1 RSVLACGV
9 DGYAR
14 VCRLGHR
21 ERFDVIYA
29 NAAEL
34 ELVAVGVVEGQ
45 KHARAPRRRVPR
57 VSGRLE
63 RDAGGERGAN
73 LSQRHASVQ
82 CPAAVLGDE
91 GDTPVPSERD
101 GLRVAGHDT
110 LTDQVPL
117 RVTVHQV

>member
-1 RSVLACGV
+1 ALLSRGVRSDIVDLLVRPLVVRAAPAQPRQPRLPLVLVAEPDPRVLACGV

-21 ERFDVIYA
+21 ERFDVIDA

-73 LSQRHASVQ
+73 LSQ
-82 CPAAVLGDE
+82 G
-91 GDTPVPSERD
+91 
-101 GLRVAGHDT
+101 
-110 LTDQVPL
+110 
-117 RVTVHQV
+117 